1 MEQGSEDLEV
11 SVISVNIPE
20 LPHGRPGDGLCRHEV
35 LRDVSQGATNALPI
49 HSLRRGV
56 DLQLTLCFSEQVTAR
71 FALLVREE
79 GNLLSQLFFVLSF
92 FLSDLLAN

>member
-49 HSLRRGV
+49 HSRV

-79 GNLLSQLFFVLSF
+79 GKQLSQLFCVLSF
-92 FLSDLLAN
+92 FLSGLLAN